1 MFTRI
6 TYFEETVNM
15 ICRVCSAL
23 ENGCIT
29 KEETFAT
36 SSEINQ
42 LINDLCTSKELIR
55 SANDELKKTIG
66 VFISSGL
73 TVDSLCTVLHE
84 NKAKIE
90 DLDELLL
97 RVYSAK
103 KFLEEN

>member
-1 MFTRI
+1 MFTRR

-15 ICRVCSAL
+15 ISGVCGAL
-23 ENGCIT
+23 KNGFIT

-36 SSEINQ
+36 YFEINQ
-42 LINDLCTSKELIR
+42 LINELCTSKELIR
-55 SANDELKKTIG
+55 SANDELKKTIN

-73 TVDSLCTVLHE
+73 TVDSLYTVLHE

-90 DLDELLL
+90 ALDELLL

>member
-1 MFTRI
+1 MFIRR

-15 ICRVCSAL
+15 ISGVCSAL
-23 ENGCIT
+23 ENGRIT
-29 KEETFAT
+29 KEETFVT
-36 SSEINQ
+36 YFEINQ

-73 TVDSLCTVLHE
+73 TVDSLYTVLHE